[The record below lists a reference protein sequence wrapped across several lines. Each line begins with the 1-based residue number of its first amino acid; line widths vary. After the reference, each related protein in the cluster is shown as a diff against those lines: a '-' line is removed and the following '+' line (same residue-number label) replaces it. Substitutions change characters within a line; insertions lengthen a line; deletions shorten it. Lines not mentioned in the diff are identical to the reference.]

1 MDRMSG
7 AGRLVAV
14 FVLLAPM
21 IACAMQESE
30 PSFVTNSK
38 EQEVVS
44 DSLYSDEIFLEL
56 VRRYASDDGESV
68 DYDAWQS
75 SKEDMARLDEQI
87 ALIAAISP
95 DSHPQ
100 QFSSKEDVR
109 RYGINA
115 YNALVLDAVLDYWPL
130 DSVKDVKLSLTSRL
144 IPGKGFFH
152 DRKVVVGGK
161 RMGLLKFEKDVLR
174 EQADPRLHFALNC
187 ASGSCPI
194 IRPSAWSDE
203 ELDEAARE
211 FVNDT
216 ANVRV
221 ESGSVHLS
229 NIFKWYKRDFPKD
242 IYVYLSQFADSGLK
256 EQLAHASAESY
267 PKRYNEYD
275 WSLNDGSD
283 DDILSP

>member
-1 MDRMSG
+1 M
-7 AGRLVAV
+7 L
-14 FVLLAPM
+14 
-21 IACAMQESE
+21 
-30 PSFVTNSK
+30 
-38 EQEVVS
+38 S
-44 DSLYSDEIFLEL
+44 DSVYSDEIFLQL

-95 DSHPQ
+95 ESHPQ

-152 DRKVVVGGK
+152 DRKVIVGGK
-161 RMGLLKFEKDVLR
+161 KMGLLKFEKDVLR

-203 ELDEAARE
+203 ELNEAARE

-221 ESGSVHLS
+221 EADTVHLS

-242 IYVYLSQFADSGLK
+242 LYAYLGQFAASDLR
-256 EQLAHASAESY
+256 EQLDQASSENF
-267 PKRYNEYD
+267 PKRYNQYD